1 MRYRLK
7 KWLLCVLTMTLVG
20 GASSWA
26 AIQDPQGVQT
36 ESREEDNDNLEEENE
51 GQEAGGQRSGDEGQ
65 EVGGQRSGDEG
76 QESAGQ
82 PTGDDGQ
89 SEDSQATEDNRRS
102 GAGQP
107 LGDDGQKEDDKPA
120 ESGREGKNMSS
131 GLPDWL
137 SEDSILMLA
146 AGFGAGL
153 AAALA
158 VFGIRF
164 MIRKKERDKKNA
176 SGDRKGGQK
185 MEGDSCITERV
196 SGKTGT
202 AAETRAVRLPAPA
215 SMPDAA
221 KGTVGTVH
229 HIGRRKSQQDTFG
242 VNLTNAGLL
251 AIVSDGMGGLA
262 DSDKVSQR
270 AVMGMF
276 QAGNRVSG
284 DSGENP
290 LFEMLSMANEQVLDM
305 LGEDQLYKSGAT
317 LLAALVGRGQFHWVA
332 VGDSRIYL
340 YCRGHLFQIN
350 REHIYKQELVQEAVN
365 RNISFSRVSTDPQR
379 DRLVSFLGMGELK
392 YIDGSLRPV
401 DVKQGDKLLL
411 MSDGIFNTISE
422 QEIIWILENTDNA
435 AGAAALMEQKVM
447 QADNPK
453 QDNFTCVILDF

>member
-36 ESREEDNDNLEEENE
+36 ESREEGNDNLEEENQ

-65 EVGGQRSGDEG
+65 
-76 QESAGQ
+76 A
-82 PTGDDGQ
+82 
-89 SEDSQATEDNRRS
+89 EDSQATEENQRS
-102 GAGQP
+102 GDGQP

-137 SEDSILMLA
+137 PEDSILMLA

-158 VFGIRF
+158 VFGIRS
-164 MIRKKERDKKNA
+164 MIRKKERDKKKA
-176 SGDRKGGQK
+176 SGARKGGQK
-185 MEGDSCITERV
+185 MEDSCITERV
-196 SGKTGT
+196 SGKKGT

-251 AIVSDGMGGLA
+251 AIVSDGW
-262 DSDKVSQR
+262 D
-270 AVMGMF
+270 F
-276 QAGNRVSG
+276 
-284 DSGENP
+284 
-290 LFEMLSMANEQVLDM
+290 LD
-305 LGEDQLYKSGAT
+305 
-317 LLAALVGRGQFHWVA
+317 
-332 VGDSRIYL
+332 
-340 YCRGHLFQIN
+340 
-350 REHIYKQELVQEAVN
+350 
-365 RNISFSRVSTDPQR
+365 
-379 DRLVSFLGMGELK
+379 
-392 YIDGSLRPV
+392 
-401 DVKQGDKLLL
+401 
-411 MSDGIFNTISE
+411 
-422 QEIIWILENTDNA
+422 
-435 AGAAALMEQKVM
+435 
-447 QADNPK
+447 
-453 QDNFTCVILDF
+453 

>member
-36 ESREEDNDNLEEENE
+36 ESREEDNDNLEEENQ
-51 GQEAGGQRSGDEGQ
+51 GQEA
-65 EVGGQRSGDEG
+65 
-76 QESAGQ
+76 AGQ
-82 PTGDDGQ
+82 PTGDEGQ
-89 SEDSQATEDNRRS
+89 AEDRQATEDNRRS
-102 GAGQP
+102 GDGQP
-107 LGDDGQKEDDKPA
+107 LGDDGQKENGKPA

-137 SEDSILMLA
+137 PEDSILMLA

-158 VFGIRF
+158 VFGIRS

-176 SGDRKGGQK
+176 SGARKGGQK
-185 MEGDSCITERV
+185 MEDSCITERV
-196 SGKTGT
+196 SGKKGT

-221 KGTVGTVH
+221 KGAVGTVH

-284 DSGENP
+284 ESGENP

-411 MSDGIFNTISE
+411 MSDGIFNTIAE